1 MKERWEYYWGNAG
14 FWFISDNDTDRYFMA
29 DHKSDAEWLVEQLNG
44 LEACKAETKCSFI
57 EKFTQILIDGKKGSC
72 EN

>member
-1 MKERWEYYWGNAG
+1 MKERWEYYWSNAG

-44 LEACKAETKCSFI
+44 LEVCKAENKSFP
-57 EKFTQILIDGKKGSC
+57 FHLIQNEEVYHPYTG
-72 EN
+72 E